1 MALHVLFT
9 VMCAAHENCGY
20 YVPSRFFEEAS
31 HIVQHHTQT
40 VESRTQVLPRS
51 EIPEPKGHIWGE
63 NLQRIGCVWRSR
75 RESNHSPDFLCEVVY
90 RGLHQFLSPDLMS
103 RLKQQNSTSG
113 PNLLL
118 TAATGCKSLEF
129 VQDLLHEGR
138 TPQEMVPMEPIRPLD
153 RSNFES
159 STTIPA
165 PQATVSVWSI
175 FLYCFIEDYFL
186 AGCTSDPKNR
196 CLEEFL
202 QYDVD
207 RDVLFVV
214 RIFASSD
221 KPNEPVDDDL
231 APKEN
236 SGELDERVAFEWL
249 EFLELVEPS
258 NTETLRMKLS
268 SKGTRED
275 PLEVTPI
282 SGPPIPYQRGSL
294 SKALEAIVAAGNIS
308 RHFAFGP
315 HLCLESV
322 ITPSERLDV
331 PFGFRIT

>member
-1 MALHVLFT
+1 
-9 VMCAAHENCGY
+9 
-20 YVPSRFFEEAS
+20 
-31 HIVQHHTQT
+31 
-40 VESRTQVLPRS
+40 
-51 EIPEPKGHIWGE
+51 
-63 NLQRIGCVWRSR
+63 
-75 RESNHSPDFLCEVVY
+75 
-90 RGLHQFLSPDLMS
+90 
-103 RLKQQNSTSG
+103 
-113 PNLLL
+113 
-118 TAATGCKSLEF
+118 
-129 VQDLLHEGR
+129 
-138 TPQEMVPMEPIRPLD
+138 MVSMEPIRPLD

-165 PQATVSVWSI
+165 PQATVSVWLI
-175 FLYCFIEDYFL
+175 FLYCFIEGYFL
-186 AGCTSDPKNR
+186 AGCTSDPANR

-202 QYDVD
+202 QYNVD

-221 KPNEPVDDDL
+221 EPNEPTDDDL
-231 APKEN
+231 APEEN
-236 SGELDERVAFEWL
+236 SGESDERVAFELL

-258 NTETLRMKLS
+258 NIEILRMKLS

-294 SKALEAIVAAGNIS
+294 SKALEAIVAAGNIH

-322 ITPSERLDV
+322 TTPSERLDV
-331 PFGFRIT
+331 PFSFRIT